1 MRPSP
6 VGAPP
11 LKAHAAPTD
20 DAPAT
25 PKLMR
30 EKKER
35 EKIIRVLQ
43 EEKGNISRAAKVL
56 NMSRNTLY
64 RKIQKMDIR
73 IEIFA
78 VGKSGETD

>member
-1 MRPSP
+1 
-6 VGAPP
+6 
-11 LKAHAAPTD
+11 
-20 DAPAT
+20 
-25 PKLMR
+25 MR

-43 EEKGNISRAAKVL
+43 EEKGNISRAAKML

-78 VGKSGETD
+78 VGKSGDTD